1 MTRIIGGIAGGRRI
15 AVPPR
20 GARPTTDR
28 VRESL
33 FNIVAARRDLTGL
46 AVLDLY
52 AGSGALGLEALS
64 RGAVSAVFVESDQRA
79 ATVIARNIEAVGL
92 PGATLRRGAVAGVLA
107 GGTAAA
113 ADLVFADPP
122 YATDTA
128 EVDAALAAL
137 SEHGWVHPG
146 SVAVVERAAGS
157 APLTWPAGWS
167 VWPARVYGDTRL
179 EFAERPERP

>member
-1 MTRIIGGIAGGRRI
+1 MTRIIGGTAGGRRI
-15 AVPPR
+15 VVPPK

-64 RGAVSAVFVESDQRA
+64 RGAASALFVESDQRA
-79 ATVIARNIEAVGL
+79 ANVISRNIEAVGL
-92 PGATLRRGAVAGVLA
+92 VGATLRRGAVAGVLA
-107 GGTAAA
+107 GGAAA
-113 ADLVFADPP
+113 AVDLVFADPP
-122 YATDTA
+122 YGTDTA
-128 EVDAALAAL
+128 EVDAALTAL
-137 SEHGWVHPG
+137 TEHGWVHSG

-157 APLTWPAGWS
+157 VPLTWPAGWS
-167 VWPARVYGDTRL
+167 VWPARADGDTRL
-179 EFAERPERP
+179 EFAERP